1 MKIFDCFMY
10 YNEDFILDLRLNY
23 LNKFIDFFVIVESLY
38 NHKGEKKN
46 LNFNIKNYQKFKEKI
61 IYIVLDHLP
70 DSIEIINDNDDESTK
85 GGKYILNGY
94 RRDNFQRNYIIN
106 GIKNASLDDLILISD
121 IDEIPNLKNLNLGEI
136 KNRLIFFKQKMCY
149 YKFNLYLK
157 SYNWVG
163 TRACKKK
170 NLISPQWLRDIK
182 SRSYPFWRIDAFFS
196 KNKYSDIYFV
206 NNGGWHFS
214 YINSAEGIEN
224 KLKSYTH
231 HREYDLNPLGVKKI
245 NNMIKNRE
253 TVYNLS
259 VDQRGNQFGKGQK
272 LDVLEFNELP
282 KYIKDNQNK
291 YKLWLED

>member
-70 DSIEIINDNDDESTK
+70 DSIEIINDNDDADAK
-85 GGKYILNGY
+85 NGKYILNGY
-94 RRDNFQRNYIIN
+94 RRDNFQRNYIMN

-136 KNRLIFFKQKMCY
+136 KNRLIFFKQRMCY

-182 SRSYPFWRIDAFFS
+182 SRSYPFWRIDTFFS

-245 NNMIKNRE
+245 KNMIKNRK

-259 VDQRGNQFGKGQK
+259 VDQRANKFGEGQK
-272 LDVLEFNELP
+272 LDLLEFNELP

-291 YKLWLED
+291 YKLWLEK

>member
-46 LNFNIKNYQKFKEKI
+46 LNFSIKNYQKFKEKI

-70 DSIEIINDNDDESTK
+70 DSIEIINDNDDADAK
-85 GGKYILNGY
+85 NGKYILNGY
-94 RRDNFQRNYIIN
+94 RRDNFQRNYIMN

-121 IDEIPNLKNLNLGEI
+121 IDEIPNLKNLNLEEI
-136 KNRLIFFKQKMCY
+136 KNRLIFFKQRMCY

-157 SYNWVG
+157 SHTWVG

-182 SRSYPFWRIDAFFS
+182 DRSYPFWRIDTFFS

-214 YINSAEGIEN
+214 YISSAEGIEN

-259 VDQRGNQFGKGQK
+259 VDQRANQFGKGQK

>member
-1 MKIFDCFMY
+1 M
-10 YNEDFILDLRLNY
+10 
-23 LNKFIDFFVIVESLY
+23 
-38 NHKGEKKN
+38 
-46 LNFNIKNYQKFKEKI
+46 
-61 IYIVLDHLP
+61 
-70 DSIEIINDNDDESTK
+70 
-85 GGKYILNGY
+85 
-94 RRDNFQRNYIIN
+94 
-106 GIKNASLDDLILISD
+106 
-121 IDEIPNLKNLNLGEI
+121 
-136 KNRLIFFKQKMCY
+136 
-149 YKFNLYLK
+149 
-157 SYNWVG
+157 
-163 TRACKKK
+163 
-170 NLISPQWLRDIK
+170 ISPQWLRDIK
-182 SRSYPFWRIDAFFS
+182 SRSYPFWRIDTFFS

-245 NNMIKNRE
+245 ENRIKNRE

-259 VDQRGNQFGKGQK
+259 VDQRANQFGKGQK

>member
-70 DSIEIINDNDDESTK
+70 DSIEIINDNDDEDTK
-85 GGKYILNGY
+85 NGKYILNGY

-182 SRSYPFWRIDAFFS
+182 SRSYPFWRIDTFFS

-253 TVYNLS
+253 TVYNLG
-259 VDQRGNQFGKGQK
+259 VDQRANQFGKGQK

>member
-46 LNFNIKNYQKFKEKI
+46 LNFSIKNYQKFKEKI

-70 DSIEIINDNDDESTK
+70 DSIEIINDNDDEDVK
-85 GGKYILNGY
+85 NGKYILNGY

-136 KNRLIFFKQKMCY
+136 KNRLIFFRQKMCY

-182 SRSYPFWRIDAFFS
+182 SRSYPFWRIDTFFS

-259 VDQRGNQFGKGQK
+259 VDQRADQFEKGQK

>member
-46 LNFNIKNYQKFKEKI
+46 MNFSIKNYQKFKEKI

-70 DSIEIINDNDDESTK
+70 DSIEIINDNDDEDAK
-85 GGKYILNGY
+85 NGKYILNGY
-94 RRDNFQRNYIIN
+94 RRDNFQRNYIMN

-121 IDEIPNLKNLNLGEI
+121 IDEIPNLKNLNLEEI
-136 KNRLIFFKQKMCY
+136 KNRLIFFKQRMCY

-163 TRACKKK
+163 TRACQKK

-182 SRSYPFWRIDAFFS
+182 SRSYTFWRIDTFFS

>member
-61 IYIVLDHLP
+61 IYIVLEYLP
-70 DSIEIINDNDDESTK
+70 DSIEIINDNDDEDTK
-85 GGKYILNGY
+85 NGKYILNGY

-163 TRACKKK
+163 TRACQKK

-182 SRSYPFWRIDAFFS
+182 SRSYPFWRIDTFFS

-253 TVYNLS
+253 SVYNLS
-259 VDQRGNQFGKGQK
+259 VDQRDNQFGKGQK

-282 KYIKDNQNK
+282 KYIRDNQDK

>member
-23 LNKFIDFFVIVESLY
+23 LNKFIDFLVIVESLY

-46 LNFNIKNYQKFKEKI
+46 LNFNIKNYQKFKKKI

-70 DSIEIINDNDDESTK
+70 GSIEIINNNDDESTK
-85 GGKYILNGY
+85 SRKYILNGY

-136 KNRLIFFKQKMCY
+136 KNRLIFFRQKMCY

-182 SRSYPFWRIDAFFS
+182 SRSYPFWRIDTFFS

-253 TVYNLS
+253 TVYNLG
-259 VDQRGNQFGKGQK
+259 VDQRANQFGKGQK

>member
-10 YNEDFILDLRLNY
+10 YDEDFILDLRLNY

-61 IYIVLDHLP
+61 IYIVLEYLP
-70 DSIEIINDNDDESTK
+70 DSIEIINDNDDEDTK
-85 GGKYILNGY
+85 NGKYILNGY

-136 KNRLIFFKQKMCY
+136 KNRLIFFKQKMCF

-163 TRACKKK
+163 TRACQKK

-182 SRSYPFWRIDAFFS
+182 SRSYPFWRIDTFFS

-253 TVYNLS
+253 TVYNLG
-259 VDQRGNQFGKGQK
+259 VDQRANQFGKGQK

>member
-10 YNEDFILDLRLNY
+10 YNEDLILDLRLNC
-23 LNKFIDFFVIVESLY
+23 LEKFIDFFVIVESLY
-38 NHKGEKKN
+38 NHKGEKKT

-61 IYIVLDHLP
+61 IYIVLDRLP
-70 DSIEIINDNDDESTK
+70 DDIEKINDGDDEDVKS
-85 GGKYILNGY
+85 GKYILNGY
-94 RRDNFQRNYIIN
+94 RRDNFQRNYIVN
-106 GIKNASLDDLILISD
+106 GIKNASMDDLILISD
-121 IDEIPNLKNLNLGEI
+121 LDEIPNLKNLNLGKI
-136 KNRLIFFKQKMCY
+136 KNGLIFFKQKMCY

-157 SYNWVG
+157 SFNWVG
-163 TRACKKK
+163 TRACKKE
-170 NLISPQWLRDIK
+170 NLISPQWLRNIK
-182 SRSYPFWRIDAFFS
+182 DRSYPFWRIDTFFS

-253 TVYNLS
+253 TVYNLG
-259 VDQRGNQFGKGQK
+259 VDQRANQFGKGQK

>member
-1 MKIFDCFMY
+1 MY

-61 IYIVLDHLP
+61 IYIVLEHLP
-70 DSIEIINDNDDESTK
+70 DSIEIINDNDDEDTK
-85 GGKYILNGY
+85 NGKYILNGY

-121 IDEIPNLKNLNLGEI
+121 IDEIPNLKNLNLEEI

-163 TRACKKK
+163 TRACQKK

-182 SRSYPFWRIDAFFS
+182 SRSYPFWRIDTFFS

-259 VDQRGNQFGKGQK
+259 VDQRANQFGKGQK

>member
-1 MKIFDCFMY
+1 MY

-46 LNFNIKNYQKFKEKI
+46 LNFSIKNYQKFKEKI

-70 DSIEIINDNDDESTK
+70 DSIEIINDNDDEDTK
-85 GGKYILNGY
+85 NGKYILNGY
-94 RRDNFQRNYIIN
+94 RRDNFQRNYIMN

-121 IDEIPNLKNLNLGEI
+121 IDEIPNLKNLNLEEI
-136 KNRLIFFKQKMCY
+136 KNRLIFFKQRMCY

-182 SRSYPFWRIDAFFS
+182 SRSYPFWRIDTFFS

-245 NNMIKNRE
+245 KNMIKNRE

-259 VDQRGNQFGKGQK
+259 VDQRADQFGKGQK

>member
-70 DSIEIINDNDDESTK
+70 DSIEIINDNDDEDTK
-85 GGKYILNGY
+85 DGKYILNAY

-163 TRACKKK
+163 TRACQKK

-182 SRSYPFWRIDAFFS
+182 SRSYPFWRIDTFFS

-253 TVYNLS
+253 AVYDLS

>member
-1 MKIFDCFMY
+1 MY

-46 LNFNIKNYQKFKEKI
+46 LNFSIKNYQKFKEKI

-70 DSIEIINDNDDESTK
+70 DSIEIINDNDDEDAK
-85 GGKYILNGY
+85 NGKYILNGY
-94 RRDNFQRNYIIN
+94 RRDNFQRNYIMN

-136 KNRLIFFKQKMCY
+136 KNRLIFFKQRMCY

-182 SRSYPFWRIDAFFS
+182 NRSYPFWRIDTFFS

-259 VDQRGNQFGKGQK
+259 VDQRANQFGKGQK

>member
-70 DSIEIINDNDDESTK
+70 GSIEIINNNDDESTK
-85 GGKYILNGY
+85 NRKYILNGY

-136 KNRLIFFKQKMCY
+136 KNRLIFFRQKMCY

-170 NLISPQWLRDIK
+170 YLISPQWLRDIK
-182 SRSYPFWRIDAFFS
+182 SRSYPFWRIDTFFS

-253 TVYNLS
+253 TVYNLG
-259 VDQRGNQFGKGQK
+259 VDQRANQFGKGQK

>member
-70 DSIEIINDNDDESTK
+70 DSIEIINDNDDEDAK
-85 GGKYILNGY
+85 NGKYILNGY
-94 RRDNFQRNYIIN
+94 RRDNFQRNYIMN

-182 SRSYPFWRIDAFFS
+182 SRSYPFWRIDTFFS

-245 NNMIKNRE
+245 KNMIKNRE
-253 TVYNLS
+253 TVYNLN
-259 VDQRGNQFGKGQK
+259 VDQRADQFEKGQK

>member
-70 DSIEIINDNDDESTK
+70 DSIEIINDNDDDDTK
-85 GGKYILNGY
+85 DGKYILNGY

-121 IDEIPNLKNLNLGEI
+121 IDEIPNLKNLNLEEI

-182 SRSYPFWRIDAFFS
+182 SRSYPFWRIDTFFS

-259 VDQRGNQFGKGQK
+259 VDQRANQFGKGQK

>member
-85 GGKYILNGY
+85 DGKYILNGY

-136 KNRLIFFKQKMCY
+136 KNRLIFFKQRMCY

-182 SRSYPFWRIDAFFS
+182 SRSYPFWRIDTFFS

-259 VDQRGNQFGKGQK
+259 VDQRANQFGEGQK
-272 LDVLEFNELP
+272 LDLLEFNELP

>member
-10 YNEDFILDLRLNY
+10 YDEDFILDLRLNY

-70 DSIEIINDNDDESTK
+70 DSIEIINDNDDEDTK
-85 GGKYILNGY
+85 DGKYILNAY

-136 KNRLIFFKQKMCY
+136 KNRLIFFRQKMCY

-163 TRACKKK
+163 TRACQKK

-182 SRSYPFWRIDAFFS
+182 SRSYPFWRIDTFFS
-196 KNKYSDIYFV
+196 KNKYNDIYFV

-259 VDQRGNQFGKGQK
+259 VDQRANQFGKGQK

>member
-10 YNEDFILDLRLNY
+10 YNEDLILELRLNC
-23 LNKFIDFFVIVESLY
+23 LEKFIDFFVIVESLY
-38 NHKGEKKN
+38 NHKGEKKT

-70 DSIEIINDNDDESTK
+70 DSIEKINDGDDENVK
-85 GGKYILNGY
+85 NGKYILNGY

-106 GIKNASLDDLILISD
+106 GIKNASLNDLILISD

-136 KNRLIFFKQKMCY
+136 KNRLIFFKQRMCY

-163 TRACKKK
+163 TRACQKK

-182 SRSYPFWRIDAFFS
+182 SRSYPFWRIDTFFS

-259 VDQRGNQFGKGQK
+259 VDQRANQFGKGQK

>member
-10 YNEDFILDLRLNY
+10 YDEDFILDLRLNY

-70 DSIEIINDNDDESTK
+70 GSIEIINNNDDESTK
-85 GGKYILNGY
+85 SGKYILNGY

-121 IDEIPNLKNLNLGEI
+121 IDEIPNLKNLNLEEI

-182 SRSYPFWRIDAFFS
+182 SRSYPFWRIDTFFS

-259 VDQRGNQFGKGQK
+259 VDQRANQFGKGQK

>member
-10 YNEDFILDLRLNY
+10 YNEDFKLDLRLNY

-61 IYIVLDHLP
+61 IYIVLEYLP
-70 DSIEIINDNDDESTK
+70 DSIEIINDNDDEDTK
-85 GGKYILNGY
+85 NGKYILNGY

-182 SRSYPFWRIDAFFS
+182 SRSYPFWRIDTFFS

-253 TVYNLS
+253 TVYNLG
-259 VDQRGNQFGKGQK
+259 VDQRANQFGKGQK

-282 KYIKDNQNK
+282 KYIRDNQNK

>member
-1 MKIFDCFMY
+1 MY

-46 LNFNIKNYQKFKEKI
+46 LNFSIKNYQKFKEKI

-70 DSIEIINDNDDESTK
+70 DSIEIINDNDDENTK
-85 GGKYILNGY
+85 NGKYILNGY
-94 RRDNFQRNYIIN
+94 RRDNFQRNYIMN

-136 KNRLIFFKQKMCY
+136 KNRLIFFKQRMCY

-182 SRSYPFWRIDAFFS
+182 SRSYPFWRIDTFFS

-259 VDQRGNQFGKGQK
+259 VDQRVDQFEKGQK

-291 YKLWLED
+291 YKLWLEN

>member
-1 MKIFDCFMY
+1 MY

-46 LNFNIKNYQKFKEKI
+46 LNFSIKNYQKFKEKI

-70 DSIEIINDNDDESTK
+70 DSIEKINDNDDEDVK
-85 GGKYILNGY
+85 NGKYILNGY
-94 RRDNFQRNYIIN
+94 RRDNFQRNYIMN

-136 KNRLIFFKQKMCY
+136 KNRLIFFKQRMCY

-182 SRSYPFWRIDAFFS
+182 SRSYPFWRIDTFFS

-259 VDQRGNQFGKGQK
+259 VDQRADQFGKGQK